1 MPLAT
6 MLQPFPAHRGGGGG
20 GRGGEAL
27 GGLLA
32 GPGVELAP
40 PAREQVAI
48 ASILGTENQKTKIL
62 FVQTSIHREIT

>member
-6 MLQPFPAHRGGGGG
+6 MLQPFPARRGGGGG

-40 PAREQVAI
+40 PAREQVAELEAR
-48 ASILGTENQKTKIL
+48 ASLDSPIQ
-62 FVQTSIHREIT
+62 

>member
-1 MPLAT
+1 
-6 MLQPFPAHRGGGGG
+6 MLQPFPALRGGGGG

-40 PAREQVAI
+40 PAREQVAELEAR
-48 ASILGTENQKTKIL
+48 ASLDSPIQ
-62 FVQTSIHREIT
+62 

>member
-6 MLQPFPAHRGGGGG
+6 MLQPFPARRGGG

-32 GPGVELAP
+32 GPEWNLHPLQGAGGRAGGQGGSGFTHP
-40 PAREQVAI
+40 
-48 ASILGTENQKTKIL
+48 
-62 FVQTSIHREIT
+62 